1 MAHSP
6 KPGDARWGVVK
17 PSNEAGAGGNRAN
30 SSYLPLG
37 GSAGPL
43 NASSLGG
50 GDRHKGS
57 VPLGGTASP
66 ILPPDHRF
74 DVDMAK
80 MPQPPSALEPGK
92 GAIPVNPGDAM
103 GRPNRAVSE
112 PDAEKPPRR

>member
-1 MAHSP
+1 MP
-6 KPGDARWGVVK
+6 DGVRRAVVT
-17 PSNEAGAGGNRAN
+17 PPNQAGPGGNRATN
-30 SSYLPLG
+30 GYLPLG

-92 GAIPVNPGDAM
+92 GAIPVNPWDAM